1 MHEIGSQK
9 EKSEIIPM
17 NEAKVNSTRPL
28 NHGAHTPT
36 DANENSDA
44 ADEVRIRTL
53 IDDRIKAICV
63 KDINGAVSS
72 SAPDIL
78 SFDVVNPLQY
88 AGSSALKKRVENWF
102 SLFQGPIGFEIFDL
116 NITAGS
122 DVAFS
127 YSLNRVMGTTT
138 DGKKIEM
145 YWRATVCYRKIDGKW
160 IVMHEHNS
168 VPFDPETGRA
178 SLNLKP

>member
-1 MHEIGSQK
+1 MK
-9 EKSEIIPM
+9 EKTETNPM
-17 NEAKVNSTRPL
+17 TKVKSNPRRLL
-28 NHGAHTPT
+28 NQGAHMST
-36 DANENSDA
+36 DVTKSRISEDENDIRA
-44 ADEVRIRTL
+44 LLDERVKAVR
-53 IDDRIKAICV
+53 V
-63 KDINGAVSS
+63 KDINGAVAG

-88 AGSSALKKRVENWF
+88 AGSNALKKRVENWF
-102 SLFQGPIGFEIFDL
+102 SSFEGPIGYEIFDL
-116 NITAGS
+116 TITAGN

-127 YSLNRVMGTTT
+127 HSFNRVIGTTT

-160 IVMHEHNS
+160 MVMHEHNS
-168 VPFDPETGRA
+168 VPFDPENGKA